1 MNLFGGAPPP
11 WLRPTHRWPRRPS
24 GLRNV
29 PRPRLSPHESA
40 RSPNRRVGFAP
51 PWNTGPAA
59 PRGRLRSGARRR
71 NFIPPGINRNRRGAA
86 PETSSARFGRRS
98 AHKADAG
105 RFEHPVSTGT
115 SGPES
120 ASRLGAEPAPAWWA
134 EPRRSN
140 PVWPEGSRCRNGMS
154 ETASVGRAGWPRP
167 RPRIP
172 LEEPCSR
179 GSGGMASLEVRTTG
193 FGWWCSVQRM
203 SPPSIA
209 RPASAGTAGSQR
221 DVSPLNICP
230 LGFGRFGADGMCP
243 ASRSGL
249 PSGRTTLST
258 ARAGVSRRQ
267 ALREEP
273 RLRPTFGCRRRGP
286 ARTFGSGGSR
296 DLPGT
301 CASPPPRW
309 FAAGR
314 EDALC
319 GRFA

>member
-40 RSPNRRVGFAP
+40 RSPNPRVGFSS

-71 NFIPPGINRNRRGAA
+71 KLVGAA

-105 RFEHPVSTGT
+105 RFEQPVSTGT

-120 ASRLGAEPAPAWWA
+120 ASRSGAEPAPAWWA

-172 LEEPCSR
+172 LEEPCY
-179 GSGGMASLEVRTTG
+179 AALA
-193 FGWWCSVQRM
+193 GWLPWRSAQ
-203 SPPSIA
+203 
-209 RPASAGTAGSQR
+209 PASAGGAASSGCR
-221 DVSPLNICP
+221 PRVSL
-230 LGFGRFGADGMCP
+230 A
-243 ASRSGL
+243 
-249 PSGRTTLST
+249 
-258 ARAGVSRRQ
+258 
-267 ALREEP
+267 
-273 RLRPTFGCRRRGP
+273 RLRPEQQAP
-286 ARTFGSGGSR
+286 SGMSH
-296 DLPGT
+296 P
-301 CASPPPRW
+301 
-309 FAAGR
+309 
-314 EDALC
+314 
-319 GRFA
+319 